1 MSKVRVPYNGE
12 STQRQVQLTLTDHQL
27 GLIDRLAEVCEKG
40 QEEIVEKDIIE
51 GQVRGGGRGSRQFL
65 AGRGNKIID
74 QELAEAAKMSQTGQ
88 MAKFRETLP
97 SFKMKKE
104 ILTTIARNQV
114 VVISGET
121 GCGKTT
127 QVPQFLLEEAVAKGE
142 GSKVSIVCT
151 QPRRVAAI
159 SVSERVANERGERV
173 GDVVGYQVRMD
184 HKLPREQGSII
195 YCTTGILLQRM
206 QSDRTMKQFTHVI
219 LDEIH
224 ERDIMADIIL
234 VIIKEVLPVRPNL
247 KIVLMSATLNANQ
260 FASYLGGC
268 PILHIPGFMYPVT
281 KFYLEDVLE
290 MTEYNMS
297 FSPDH
302 DRKTPTLSVEKTVLT
317 EELVQKMILDKH
329 LSPSTLSSLLH
340 PQAESMNLDLI
351 ATLVAHIHTTQEP
364 GAILVFLPGWEDISY
379 LAGLLTS
386 SYHLPRAN
394 IYPLHG
400 SMGPQEQKLIF
411 DRPQPGYRKIVIAT
425 NIAESSI
432 TIDDI
437 VYVVDSGRAKIKMF
451 DPKKNFATLQPEW
464 ISQANAKQRMGRA
477 GRLKPGVVYKM
488 YTMARENTLQE
499 YMAPE
504 MIRSRLENVILKIK
518 VLGYEDVDDFLALLM
533 DSPSSESVGLS
544 NQALKDIG
552 ALNPS
557 TMELTGLGWTLGQL
571 PLDPQLGKMMVLA
584 CAFCCL
590 DPVLSVVTSLDNK
603 SPFLVTNKTKELGKA
618 VDNLA
623 SETVS
628 DHLCVANA
636 VAAWDSLNSRGGQA
650 RDAGVMEFCHQ
661 HFLSQ
666 RVLRSMD
673 KMKYQYGLELY
684 KLGISPAS
692 DPKDPVCNLNSG
704 CEALVRAVISIG
716 LVPNVATLQED
727 EEKFKLVTARGQN
740 LEFHPRSCN
749 RDIVKRVSSANWESR
764 IPRWFTYFEKMHS
777 SDTFLHDSTAAGPLS
792 LLLLASNISFLVHPA
807 PTTDPSLDPPTKKRL
822 GVLFHNP
829 RVKVFNVLVTAGR
842 TGLRLFVC
850 SEDTVEKIKIVRRV
864 VDKVLQERFRGVER
878 GKWDL
883 ESEHGQVL
891 GRLVWALNSDRQ

>member
-1 MSKVRVPYNGE
+1 
-12 STQRQVQLTLTDHQL
+12 
-27 GLIDRLAEVCEKG
+27 
-40 QEEIVEKDIIE
+40 
-51 GQVRGGGRGSRQFL
+51 
-65 AGRGNKIID
+65 
-74 QELAEAAKMSQTGQ
+74 
-88 MAKFRETLP
+88 
-97 SFKMKKE
+97 
-104 ILTTIARNQV
+104 
-114 VVISGET
+114 
-121 GCGKTT
+121 
-127 QVPQFLLEEAVAKGE
+127 
-142 GSKVSIVCT
+142 
-151 QPRRVAAI
+151 
-159 SVSERVANERGERV
+159 VSERVANERGERV

-206 QSDRTMKQFTHVI
+206 QSDRTLKQFTHVI

-234 VIIKEVLPVRPNL
+234 VIVKEILPVRPNL
-247 KIVLMSATLNANQ
+247 KIILMSATLNATQ
-260 FASYLGGC
+260 FANYLGKC

-281 KFYLEDVLE
+281 KFYLEDILE
-290 MTEYNMS
+290 MTEYDMT
-297 FSPDH
+297 FSPDNQ
-302 DRKTPTLSVEKTVLT
+302 EKKASSQQVDNILT
-317 EELVQKMILDKH
+317 EMVVQKLILDKH
-329 LSPSTLSSLLH
+329 LSPTTLSSLLH
-340 PQAESMNLDLI
+340 PQAECLNLDLI

-364 GAILVFLPGWEDISY
+364 GAVLVFLPGWEDISY
-379 LAGLLTS
+379 LSGLLTS
-386 SYHLPRAN
+386 SFHLPRAN

-400 SMGPQEQKLIF
+400 SMSPQEQKLIF

-477 GRLKPGVVYKM
+477 GRMKPGVVYKM
-488 YTMARENTLQE
+488 YTMAREDILQE

-518 VLGYEDVDDFLALLM
+518 VLGYGDVGEFLGQLM
-533 DSPSSESVGLS
+533 DSPSNESVSLS
-544 NQALKDIG
+544 NQALRDIG
-552 ALNPS
+552 ALDQH

-584 CAFCCL
+584 SAFCCL

-603 SPFLVTNKTKELGKA
+603 SPFLVTSKTKELGKA

-623 SETVS
+623 SDTVS
-628 DHLCVANA
+628 DHLCIANS

-650 RDAGVMEFCHQ
+650 RDTGVMEFCHA

-727 EEKFKLVTARGQN
+727 EENFKLVTARGQN

-749 RDIVKRVSSANWESR
+749 RDIVKRVSNATWEAR

-792 LLLLASNISFLVHPA
+792 LLLLASNISFLIHPA
-807 PTTDPSLDPPTKKRL
+807 PTADPSLDPPTKKRL

-829 RVKVFNVLVTAGR
+829 EVKVYNVLVTAGK

-850 SEDTVEKIKIVRRV
+850 SEDTVEKVKLIRRV
-864 VDKVLQERFRGVER
+864 VDKVLQERFRGIGK
-878 GKWDL
+878 GKWDM
-883 ESEHGQVL
+883 ESAHGQVL
-891 GRLVWALNSDRQ
+891 GRLVWALNNDR